1 MKDIKYNSDLSEDI
15 YNLNNNNVSHIS
27 LLSRQM
33 LILILQMMISA
44 LIFNIFSIPTN
55 IISIIAFLVGTI
67 AFNFASITIIK
78 AKMKDRLNKINRK
91 SNSNINNL
99 IDTLDNNGLSTSK
112 EKLIDCTICE
122 ELTSSRTINED
133 NDVISTE
140 DKIIR
145 YFYLL
150 DNNDKIRVL
159 KQIKREIISN
169 KTKIDSNTL
178 SLLEDKDLEGVELPV
193 RKTLVLKA
201 KKR

>member
-55 IISIIAFLVGTI
+55 TISIIAFVVGTI

-78 AKMKDRLNKINRK
+78 AQMKDRLNKINRR
-91 SNSNINNL
+91 SNSNINTL
-99 IDTLDNNGLSTSK
+99 INTLDNNGLSTSK
-112 EKLIDCTICE
+112 EKIMDCTICE

-159 KQIKREIISN
+159 KQIKREIISD
-169 KTKIDSNTL
+169 KTKINSNSL
-178 SLLEDKDLEGVELPV
+178 SLLEDKDLKGIELPV
-193 RKTLVLKA
+193 RKTLVLKE